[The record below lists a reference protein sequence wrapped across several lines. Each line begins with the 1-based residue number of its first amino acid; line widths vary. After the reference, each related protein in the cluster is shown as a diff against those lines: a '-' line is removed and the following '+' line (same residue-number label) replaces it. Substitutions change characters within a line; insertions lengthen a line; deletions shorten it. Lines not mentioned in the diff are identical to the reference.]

1 MQDHGT
7 NDYRVNEHL
16 MPPMDNVTRNP
27 YQNLPQDTESLRFH
41 NQAQQP
47 KRFGIIISQ
56 FLIKKNL
63 FHQLMKVLFVCRESF
78 GYPLSSVAGKEM
90 IREREEKAESSSM
103 FDPFN
108 RNEEYASHVYE
119 GF

>member
-7 NDYRVNEHL
+7 NDYRVNEQL

-56 FLIKKNL
+56 FLIKKTFFISL
-63 FHQLMKVLFVCRESF
+63 
-78 GYPLSSVAGKEM
+78 
-90 IREREEKAESSSM
+90 
-103 FDPFN
+103 
-108 RNEEYASHVYE
+108 
-119 GF
+119 

>member
-7 NDYRVNEHL
+7 NDYRVNEQL

-41 NQAQQP
+41 NQTQQP

-56 FLIKKNL
+56 FLKKKKP
-63 FHQLMKVLFVCRESF
+63 F
-78 GYPLSSVAGKEM
+78 SSA
-90 IREREEKAESSSM
+90 
-103 FDPFN
+103 
-108 RNEEYASHVYE
+108 YE
-119 GF
+119 GSFCLQGEFWIFSE